1 MQNGQE
7 AEFGPDFF
15 DSCLSFC
22 DNSSVLLCQDPL
34 DRKVTKCK
42 GTNTGRDRSLYQC
55 PARQCLLGWTLTQDS
70 SAPAAEQTEK
80 AFQENPI
87 ACLLCQQ
94 LPPAQAEP
102 LEPRD
107 VPASAQGLPAA
118 PAQACC
124 CWPSPG
130 RVPCSEELQP
140 VHSPNFSTQAFQGKL
155 CLSCR
160 KQLPALR
167 S

>member
-7 AEFGPDFF
+7 AECGPDFF

-42 GTNTGRDRSLYQC
+42 GTNTGRDRSLNQC
-55 PARQCLLGWTLTQDS
+55 PARQCLLGWTLIQDS

-107 VPASAQGLPAA
+107 VPASAPSTGTASCSGPSLLLLAQPRAGPLLRGASACALTEFQHPSFPREALP
-118 PAQACC
+118 
-124 CWPSPG
+124 
-130 RVPCSEELQP
+130 
-140 VHSPNFSTQAFQGKL
+140 FM
-155 CLSCR
+155 
-160 KQLPALR
+160 
-167 S
+167 

>member
-107 VPASAQGLPAA
+107 VPASAPSTGTASCSSPSLLLLAQPRAGPLLRGAAACALTEFQHPSFPREALP
-118 PAQACC
+118 
-124 CWPSPG
+124 
-130 RVPCSEELQP
+130 
-140 VHSPNFSTQAFQGKL
+140 FM
-155 CLSCR
+155 
-160 KQLPALR
+160 
-167 S
+167 